1 MPSEESTILC
11 ASRKWPAAARPTNR
25 CAYRVVASF
34 VADVVM
40 SLLRAMAPVPALD
53 FLPVPFRLVQ
63 ANANRLEESYDKA
76 SLFRERK
83 SRLRAGCCKTSGR
96 AARDPRRDR
105 RLSRLQLIPDNH
117 EKFVPRSAAGWR
129 FPQSVEKT
137 ARPSGRRARRKLR
150 WFVLP
155 PHAEQSR
162 RTNLECAA
170 RFPDCRAE
178 LRRASPL
185 FCAAPRRAQN
195 PVPRWPFRAPP
206 RKQFAGTRRRSE
218 GTVAAGSPPRR
229 TLPWCS
235 LQSTARGTFSSG
247 SKCNRGTRGR
257 GEF

>member
-162 RTNLECAA
+162 RTNFERAAALHKKVQNFVELLHFFVQRRGALKIQFLAGLFALLLESSSQG
-170 RFPDCRAE
+170 P
-178 LRRASPL
+178 
-185 FCAAPRRAQN
+185 
-195 PVPRWPFRAPP
+195 
-206 RKQFAGTRRRSE
+206 
-218 GTVAAGSPPRR
+218 AAG
-229 TLPWCS
+229 LKE
-235 LQSTARGTFSSG
+235 L
-247 SKCNRGTRGR
+247 
-257 GEF
+257 